1 MVHSKRI
8 FFFKDAL
15 EGSWEGYMG
24 EVHSGK
30 MEKTEKIQQTNTCHA
45 LGHFQDIHNAPGSV

>member
-1 MVHSKRI
+1 
-8 FFFKDAL
+8 
-15 EGSWEGYMG
+15 MG